1 MVLKIDPGVF
11 SETGSLRQ
19 ERTASALRVS
29 GTIQRIILS
38 ASKAEIIRVIALV
51 ALPKVTQILRIDY
64 VTFDIIFFL

>member
-29 GTIQRIILS
+29 GTIQRIVFG
-38 ASKAEIIRVIALV
+38 ASKAGIVRVIA
-51 ALPKVTQILRIDY
+51 
-64 VTFDIIFFL
+64 